1 MSYDDGGERVKMV
14 LTNNGTTQLTRYYLG
29 GQYELDNET
38 GTERLYLGG
47 SAYSAPT
54 VYVKEAGNW
63 NIYYICR
70 DYQGSITHIV
80 NVNCSLKQELS
91 YDPWGRLR
99 DPNSQLVYAVGAEPT
114 LFLARGYT
122 GHEHLSVFGLIN
134 MNARLY
140 DPALG
145 RFLSPDSYVQ
155 SPDNSQNF
163 NRYSYCLNNPLR
175 YSDPTGKLTWNDIF
189 AGAAIV
195 AGIFLLPIPCLGPA
209 LILAGATHFVGT
221 AINYINSNHNGNPT
235 TWDQAS
241 NAYGFNFSTTIDFNG
256 PTAKEKNTNKQNSD
270 NGEDYSDNWYKNK
283 ILNEKNFTKVQNSNS
298 SFTNISYG
306 PFQGD
311 NNTGG
316 VEIHVN
322 YFPTTAMPGSY
333 WEQYITTN
341 DPHIWRQYNY
351 LKKLNGTLYSYWDD
365 AQSGGNYR
373 YYSFQRMNEQRD
385 NGGLAI
391 NFDDCPH
398 RIMSPNTYWQAN
410 LYLINEGR
418 PVFRLTY
425 GWTTNSLGYPIPMP
439 YTYYEYPK

>member
-1 MSYDDGGERVKMV
+1 LYYSYSDSQGSLIALVHE
-14 LTNNGTTQLTRYYLG
+14 
-29 GQYELDNET
+29 
-38 GTERLYLGG
+38 GG
-47 SAYSAPT
+47 SIIQRFA
-54 VYVKEAGNW
+54 
-63 NIYYICR
+63 
-70 DYQGSITHIV
+70 
-80 NVNCSLKQELS
+80 
-91 YDPWGRLR
+91 YDPWGARR
-99 DPNSQLVYAVGAEPT
+99 DPNDWTAKDSRT
-114 LFLARGYT
+114 SFIINRGYT

-145 RFLSPDSYVQ
+145 RFLSPDPYVQ
-155 SPDNSQNF
+155 TPDNSQNF

-175 YSDPTGKLTWNDIF
+175 YSDPTGMLTWNDII
-189 AGAAIV
+189 GGISLV
-195 AGIFLLPIPCLGPA
+195 AGIVLEFIPGGQGLGTS
-209 LILAGATHFVGT
+209 LIVTGFSHFAYTIGQVQ
-221 AINYINSNHNGNPT
+221 NSNGQIGWNE
-235 TWDQAS
+235 AS
-241 NAYGFNFSTTIDFNG
+241 NNAGINFGGSINFNG
-256 PTAKEKNTNKQNSD
+256 PTSKEKNTNKQKSD

>member
-1 MSYDDGGERVKMV
+1 LYYSYSDSQGSLIALVHDGGSVIQRF
-14 LTNNGTTQLTRYYLG
+14 
-29 GQYELDNET
+29 
-38 GTERLYLGG
+38 
-47 SAYSAPT
+47 A
-54 VYVKEAGNW
+54 
-63 NIYYICR
+63 
-70 DYQGSITHIV
+70 
-80 NVNCSLKQELS
+80 
-91 YDPWGRLR
+91 YDPWGARR
-99 DPNSQLVYAVGAEPT
+99 DPNDWTVKDSRT
-114 LFLARGYT
+114 SFIINRGYT

-145 RFLSPDSYVQ
+145 RFLSPDPYVQ
-155 SPDNSQNF
+155 TPDNSQNF

-175 YSDPTGKLTWNDIF
+175 YSDPTGMLTWNDII
-189 AGAAIV
+189 GGISLV
-195 AGIFLLPIPCLGPA
+195 AGIVLEFIPGGQGLGTS
-209 LILAGATHFVGT
+209 LIVTGFSHFAYTIGQVQ
-221 AINYINSNHNGNPT
+221 NSNGQIGWNE
-235 TWDQAS
+235 AS
-241 NAYGFNFSTTIDFNG
+241 NNAGINFGGSINFNG
-256 PTAKEKNTNKQNSD
+256 PTSKEKNTNKQKSD

>member
-1 MSYDDGGERVKMV
+1 MYYSYSDSQGSLIALVHE
-14 LTNNGTTQLTRYYLG
+14 
-29 GQYELDNET
+29 
-38 GTERLYLGG
+38 GG
-47 SAYSAPT
+47 SIIQRFA
-54 VYVKEAGNW
+54 
-63 NIYYICR
+63 
-70 DYQGSITHIV
+70 
-80 NVNCSLKQELS
+80 
-91 YDPWGRLR
+91 YDPWGARR
-99 DPNSQLVYAVGAEPT
+99 DPNDWTAKDSRT
-114 LFLARGYT
+114 SFIINRGYT

-145 RFLSPDSYVQ
+145 RFLSPDPYVQ
-155 SPDNSQNF
+155 TPDNSQNF

-175 YSDPTGKLTWNDIF
+175 YSDPTGMLTWNDII
-189 AGAAIV
+189 GGISLV
-195 AGIFLLPIPCLGPA
+195 AGIVLEFIPGGQGLGTS
-209 LILAGATHFVGT
+209 LIVTGFSHFAYTIGQVQ
-221 AINYINSNHNGNPT
+221 NSNGQIGWNE
-235 TWDQAS
+235 AS
-241 NAYGFNFSTTIDFNG
+241 NNAGINFGGSINFNG
-256 PTAKEKNTNKQNSD
+256 PTSKEKNTNKQKSD

>member
-1 MSYDDGGERVKMV
+1 LYYSYSDSQGSLIALVHE
-14 LTNNGTTQLTRYYLG
+14 
-29 GQYELDNET
+29 
-38 GTERLYLGG
+38 GG
-47 SAYSAPT
+47 SIIQRFA
-54 VYVKEAGNW
+54 
-63 NIYYICR
+63 
-70 DYQGSITHIV
+70 
-80 NVNCSLKQELS
+80 
-91 YDPWGRLR
+91 YDPWGARR
-99 DPNSQLVYAVGAEPT
+99 DPNDWTAKDSRT
-114 LFLARGYT
+114 SFIINRGYT

-145 RFLSPDSYVQ
+145 RFLSPDPYVQ
-155 SPDNSQNF
+155 TPDNSQNF

-175 YSDPTGKLTWNDIF
+175 YSDPTGMLTWNDII
-189 AGAAIV
+189 GGISLV
-195 AGIFLLPIPCLGPA
+195 AGIVLEFIPGGQWLGTS
-209 LILAGATHFVGT
+209 LIVTGFSHFAYTIGQVQ
-221 AINYINSNHNGNPT
+221 NSNGQIGWNE
-235 TWDQAS
+235 AS
-241 NAYGFNFSTTIDFNG
+241 NNAGINFGGSINFNG
-256 PTAKEKNTNKQNSD
+256 PTSKEKNTNKQKSD

>member
-1 MSYDDGGERVKMV
+1 LGTSLIVTGFSHFAYTIGQVQNSNGQIGWNEAS
-14 LTNNGTTQLTRYYLG
+14 NNAGI
-29 GQYELDNET
+29 NF
-38 GTERLYLGG
+38 GG
-47 SAYSAPT
+47 S
-54 VYVKEAGNW
+54 
-63 NIYYICR
+63 
-70 DYQGSITHIV
+70 
-80 NVNCSLKQELS
+80 
-91 YDPWGRLR
+91 
-99 DPNSQLVYAVGAEPT
+99 
-114 LFLARGYT
+114 
-122 GHEHLSVFGLIN
+122 IN
-134 MNARLY
+134 
-140 DPALG
+140 
-145 RFLSPDSYVQ
+145 
-155 SPDNSQNF
+155 
-163 NRYSYCLNNPLR
+163 
-175 YSDPTGKLTWNDIF
+175 
-189 AGAAIV
+189 
-195 AGIFLLPIPCLGPA
+195 
-209 LILAGATHFVGT
+209 
-221 AINYINSNHNGNPT
+221 
-235 TWDQAS
+235 
-241 NAYGFNFSTTIDFNG
+241 FNG
-256 PTAKEKNTNKQNSD
+256 PTSKEKNTNKQKSD